1 MGPLLRQPSGRVAGA
16 DCALDDPLDRE
27 SDRDCA
33 EHPAIDS
40 GRPTHY
46 ARGMPSIRL
55 GTALIFVK
63 DLKRMTDFY
72 HEALGLPVIAAPM
85 APGWVEFDAG
95 AVRLALH
102 AIPPRIA
109 RQIEITN
116 PPRAREE
123 TPIKLLFEVDDLGEV
138 RHRLVHYGATMFE
151 PKTSGVCD
159 GLDPEGNVFSLI
171 PRAE

>member
-1 MGPLLRQPSGRVAGA
+1 
-16 DCALDDPLDRE
+16 
-27 SDRDCA
+27 
-33 EHPAIDS
+33 
-40 GRPTHY
+40 
-46 ARGMPSIRL
+46 MPSIRL

-72 HEALGLPVIAAPM
+72 HEALGLPAIAAPM

-123 TPIKLLFEVDDLGEV
+123 TPIKLLFEVDDLDEA
-138 RHRLVHYGATMFE
+138 RQRLVHYGATMFE
-151 PKTSGVCD
+151 PRTTGVCD
-159 GLDPEGNVFSLI
+159 GLDPEGNVFSLV
-171 PRAE
+171 PRPQ